1 MTKRDAIPYPS
12 EQEIE
17 KQISHILKK
26 SLPTQKTFFNEM
38 KSLFQQVGWRYLLPN
53 RNEWIFTII
62 AIVALSIF
70 MFVTVNT
77 KNELSESQYAVLF
90 MFSPFLFASLSLYS
104 FIEKRESATFEL
116 EMTTKFTVFQL
127 IAIRMLTYS
136 GLAIFIN
143 TSIVLVLAN
152 RLQLN
157 FLHVWLL
164 SLAGLFLFAAGLLF
178 VMNAGNLLVKT
189 ITYICGWISLN
200 CALVFYAKSAYVQ
213 LISSLPNIIYVC
225 VVLVLFAISSIAF
238 KRMYL
243 QRQEGITVC

>member
-1 MTKRDAIPYPS
+1 MTQKEAIPYPS

-17 KQISHILKK
+17 QQISHILQK
-26 SLPTQKTFFNEM
+26 SLPTQKSFFNEM
-38 KSLFQQVGWRYLLPN
+38 KSLFQQVGWQYLLPN
-53 RNEWIFTII
+53 RNEWIFTIV
-62 AIVALSIF
+62 AIVALSVF

-77 KNELSESQYAVLF
+77 KNELSESHYAVLF

-136 GLAIFIN
+136 GLAIFVN
-143 TSIVLVLAN
+143 TSVVIVLVN
-152 RLQLN
+152 RLQFD

-164 SLAGLFLFAAGLLF
+164 SLAGLFLFAAGLLL
-178 VMNAGNLLVKT
+178 VMKTGNLLLKT
-189 ITYICGWISLN
+189 ITYICVWISLN
-200 CALVFYAKSAYVQ
+200 GVLVFFAKSTYVQ
-213 LISSLPNIIYVC
+213 FISTLPTFIYAFLVLI
-225 VVLVLFAISSIAF
+225 LFAICCIAF